1 MRQRS
6 RCRLLQTGA
15 ALEGGAMR
23 RLIVLVFLVIALATA
38 LGIALWHSTPDSAVT
53 ADAAQDVES
62 QPPAA
67 CGSCHPAPSPD
78 ILPRGWWPVVIDM
91 MLVARQRVAPRLF
104 SMGFSVDEASAWY
117 TSRAPDRYRIEYTLT
132 RMEPSPVRFRARR
145 VRMGPDSKPGIA
157 TLQPVDA
164 SVVPGA
170 DLVLAAPN
178 MTTGDIHLV
187 SRPRNVRR
195 VGTLQN
201 PARVTSGDMDGD
213 GLADLVVS
221 DLGDS
226 LPTEELVGR
235 VLVGINDGNGDFA
248 FETVLDRVGR
258 VADARPVDLDG
269 DGDLD
274 IAVAAFGFLRRGGVY
289 LLYNEGRSDGRLAF
303 RTEKISH
310 RTGAVSVL
318 PVEDLRVGPGRGLA
332 VAFSQHYELVSL
344 FYEKEGRY
352 EEHVVYRAPHP
363 NWGMSNLTALD
374 FDGDSDTDF
383 LMAHGDTLD
392 DGLPFKF
399 YHGVE
404 WLENLGNAQF
414 RAHRV
419 GSLYGAHSAHAVD
432 LDGDGDLDVVASSF
446 LAQVDLTVSAERM
459 RLDSIVWF
467 ERTDEEWIPWSIEL
481 NHPLHSGTAVVDF
494 NRDGLPDIVAA
505 IADDWET
512 ETPEPGPSMEVFLN
526 EGLR

>member
-1 MRQRS
+1 MR
-6 RCRLLQTGA
+6 
-15 ALEGGAMR
+15 
-23 RLIVLVFLVIALATA
+23 VLVPLFLAFTA
-38 LGIALWHSTPDSAVT
+38 VLSIALWPRKPDPIAT
-53 ADAAQDVES
+53 ADAAQDVEA
-62 QPPAA
+62 QAPAA
-67 CGSCHPAPSPD
+67 CGSCHPLPPPD
-78 ILPRGWWPVVIDM
+78 ILPRDWWPVVIKM
-91 MLVARQRVAPRLF
+91 MVVARQRVGPRTF
-104 SMGFSVDEASAWY
+104 SRGFSVDEASAWY
-117 TSRAPDRYRIEYTLT
+117 TSQAPDRYQIAYTLT
-132 RMEPSPVRFRARR
+132 RLKPGPLRFRRR
-145 VRMGPDSKPGIA
+145 LVRMGPDSNLGIA
-157 TLQPVDA
+157 TVQPVDA

-170 DLVLAAPN
+170 DLVLAAAN
-178 MTTGDIHLV
+178 MTTGDIDLI
-187 SRPRNVRR
+187 SRPRKVRR
-195 VGTLQN
+195 IGEVQH
-201 PARVTSGDMDGD
+201 PARVSSGDLDGD

-221 DLGDS
+221 DLGAL

-235 VLVGINDGNGDFA
+235 VLVGINNGNGDFE

-274 IAVAAFGFLRRGGVY
+274 LAVAAFGWLRRGGVY
-289 LLYNEGRSDGRLAF
+289 LLYNETRPDGRLAF
-303 RTEKISH
+303 RTERISH
-310 RTGAVSVL
+310 RPGAVSVL

-344 FYEKEGRY
+344 FYERGGRY

-363 NWGMSNLTALD
+363 NWGMSNLSAVD

-383 LMAHGDTLD
+383 LMAHGDTFD

-414 RAHRV
+414 RAHRI
-419 GSLYGAHSAHAVD
+419 GSLYGVQSAQAVD

-446 LAQVDLTVSAERM
+446 LPQVNLSVSAERM

-481 NHPLHSGTAVVDF
+481 NHPRHSGIAVVDF
-494 NRDGLPDIVAA
+494 DRDGLPDILAA
-505 IADDWET
+505 IASDWEVD
-512 ETPEPGPSMEVFLN
+512 TPEPGPSMEVFLN
-526 EGLR
+526 EGPS